1 MTASGALRTSG
12 ALWSSHGRGEPI
24 TLVVHGLGAT
34 KGEARI
40 PASGLA
46 GTRVVVTLP
55 GHGDAADAPASYW
68 NYERIAEDV
77 LAVADEVGATRAVG
91 VSLGAG
97 VLTTLAAQRPDRFE
111 KCALLLPAAS
121 DRSRDVR
128 SASVLGDLAEAAR
141 DARGDDG
148 VRLRALVAEGL
159 PEGVAVGDYVD
170 QRAEALARLGDA
182 LRTMAGQRPVADVSA
197 LASAVTRVL
206 VVGAVGDP
214 LHPSEVAE
222 RLAGAFA
229 DARLELLPS
238 PAPMLT
244 HRGDLRRLLTG
255 FLDG

>member
-1 MTASGALRTSG
+1 MRASGALRKSG
-12 ALWSSHGRGEPI
+12 ALWSSHGRGEPT

-55 GHGDAADAPASYW
+55 GHGEAADATASYW

-77 LAVADEVGATRAVG
+77 LGIADEVGATRAVG

-97 VLTTLAAQRPDRFE
+97 ALTTLAAQRPERFE
-111 KCALLLPAAS
+111 RCALLLPAAS
-121 DRSRDVR
+121 DRSRDAR
-128 SASVLGDLAEAAR
+128 STSALGDLAEAV
-141 DARGDDG
+141 RGDDEA
-148 VRLRALVAEGL
+148 RLRALVAEGL

-170 QRAEALARLGDA
+170 QRTEALFRLGDA
-182 LRTMAGQRPVADVSA
+182 LRVMPGQRPISDVAA
-197 LASAVTRVL
+197 LASVVTRVL

-222 RLAGAFA
+222 ELGGAFA

-244 HRGDLRRLLTG
+244 HRSDLRRLLAG